1 MLRSWMGRA
10 LRWWLA
16 VALVSASLLGCG
28 GGGDPQLLGKAKE
41 LALATAGV
49 PPEMGVWW
57 NPAEP
62 VRGYVIERQGNSVW
76 MASFMYESSGAP
88 VWYLSFLTLQL
99 DGSYAGAV
107 TRYSGGQTLDSAYRP
122 PTGSTQAATVTLR
135 AQTARAATLVIQPSD
150 GSPAITTPIE
160 RFAFSAPGF
169 APSTATFESGF
180 WWNDAETGRFFFV
193 EVQGSLAVLI
203 SYMYDALGQPVWY
216 LSAGFITNIGGTAA
230 PATQT
235 FGGALNRYGG
245 GQTLTGPYRAP
256 FLAGSEGTITFTA
269 TSATTATV
277 ALPNGTVVPLRRLH
291 PADPVGAGELKS
303 ATLLNTIAV
312 TDIVQAL
319 ATADARIQNVN
330 PVYAVNS
337 YRLEYLTSDAQGQPI
352 LASGLVS
359 VPVKAQGAASPVLS
373 YQHGTMFQNAEAPSN
388 HAVSSEI
395 SVILASLGYI
405 VVAPDFV
412 GYGASAGTPHPYLL
426 AAPSAAVT
434 VDFLTAAS
442 TWRRKARVSD
452 NAQLFMTGY
461 SEGAYVTMAAHRAMQ
476 ASGNGNLAP
485 LRVVVT
491 GAGPYNVQ
499 VTFDALLDRVR
510 QEYPLLGALINPGFL
525 RFLGPAVRAQVRDQ
539 LLKLLLP
546 SDTDVM
552 FDVRAIDWYLA
563 DDVQAIVRA
572 SNVHDWK
579 PNLPVRLFHG
589 RDDQTVP
596 YASSLSTLQTMQNN
610 GAGDLVSLTD
620 CPFVPSDHIACVP
633 SFLKFTLDQ
642 LAPVARDLLPIDPA
656 P

>member
-1 MLRSWMGRA
+1 M
-10 LRWWLA
+10 
-16 VALVSASLLGCG
+16 
-28 GGGDPQLLGKAKE
+28 
-41 LALATAGV
+41 
-49 PPEMGVWW
+49 PPETGVWW
-57 NPAEP
+57 NPAQS
-62 VRGYVIERQGNSVW
+62 VRGYVIERQGNAVW

-88 VWYLSFLTLQL
+88 VWYLSFLTLQR
-99 DGSYAGAV
+99 DGSYAGAM

-122 PTGSTQAATVTLR
+122 PTGSTQVATVTLR

-150 GSPAITTPIE
+150 GSPAITNPIE
-160 RFAFSAPGF
+160 RFAFSAPAF
-169 APSTATFESGF
+169 APSAATFESGF

-203 SYMYDALGQPVWY
+203 SYMYDASGQPVWY
-216 LSAGFITNIGGTAA
+216 LSAGFITNTGGTAA

-245 GQTLTGPYRAP
+245 GQTLTGPYQAP
-256 FLAGSEGTITFTA
+256 FLAGSEGTITFAA
-269 TSATTATV
+269 TSATTASV
-277 ALPNGTVVPLRRLH
+277 ALPNGTVVPLRRLQ
-291 PADPVGAGELKS
+291 PADPVGPGELKS
-303 ATLLNTIAV
+303 ATLLSTIAV

-319 ATADARIQNVN
+319 ATADVRIQNVN

-510 QEYPLLGALINPGFL
+510 QESPLLGALINPGFL
-525 RFLGPAVRAQVRDQ
+525 RF
-539 LLKLLLP
+539 
-546 SDTDVM
+546 
-552 FDVRAIDWYLA
+552 
-563 DDVQAIVRA
+563 
-572 SNVHDWK
+572 
-579 PNLPVRLFHG
+579 
-589 RDDQTVP
+589 
-596 YASSLSTLQTMQNN
+596 
-610 GAGDLVSLTD
+610 
-620 CPFVPSDHIACVP
+620 
-633 SFLKFTLDQ
+633 
-642 LAPVARDLLPIDPA
+642 
-656 P
+656 

>member
-1 MLRSWMGRA
+1 MFASWVGRA
-10 LRWWLA
+10 LQWWLA

-28 GGGDPQLLGKAKE
+28 GGGDPDPVGKAKA
-41 LALATAGV
+41 LALATTGV
-49 PPEMGVWW
+49 PPETGVWW
-57 NPAEP
+57 NPAESG
-62 VRGYVIERQGNSVW
+62 RGFVIERQGNAVLMGSH
-76 MASFMYESSGAP
+76 MFESSGAP
-88 VWYLSFLTLQL
+88 VWYVSFLALQYN
-99 DGSYAGAV
+99 GSYAGALI
-107 TRYSGGQTLDSAYRP
+107 RYSGGQTLDSAYRAP
-122 PTGSTQAATVTLR
+122 AGSTRVATVTLT
-135 AQTARAATLVIQPSD
+135 AQTARAATLMIQPSD
-150 GSPAITTPIE
+150 GSSAITIPIE
-160 RFAFSAPGF
+160 RFSFSAPAF

-180 WWNDAETGRFFFV
+180 WWNEAESGRSFFV
-193 EVQGSLAVLI
+193 EVQGSRAVLA
-203 SYMYDALGQPVWY
+203 SYMYDASGQPVWY
-216 LSAGFITNIGGTAA
+216 VSTGPITNIGGAVA
-230 PATQT
+230 PATQI

-256 FLAGSEGTITFTA
+256 FPAGSPGNITFTA
-269 TSATTATV
+269 TSATTASVT
-277 ALPNGTVVPLRRLH
+277 LPNGTVVSLRRFL
-291 PADPVGAGELKS
+291 PADPVGPGELKS

-319 ATADARIQNVN
+319 SAADMRVQNVN

-337 YRLEYLTSDAQGQPI
+337 YRLEYLTSDAQGQPV

-388 HAVSSEI
+388 HAVPSEI

-434 VDFLTAAS
+434 VDFLTAAG
-442 TWRRKARVSD
+442 TWRRKAGVSD

-476 ASGNGNLAP
+476 ANNNGNLPP

-510 QEYPLLGALINPGFL
+510 QEYPLLGALIDPGFL
-525 RFLGPAVRAQVRDQ
+525 RFLGPAIRAQVRDQ

-546 SDTDVM
+546 ADTDVV

-579 PNLPVRLFHG
+579 PDLPVKLFHG

-596 YASSLSTLQTMQNN
+596 YASSLSTLQAMQKN

-620 CPFVPSDHIACVP
+620 CPVVPADHIACVP
-633 SFLKFTLDQ
+633 SFVSFTLDQ
-642 LAPVARDLLPIDPA
+642 LAPVARDLLPVGLTP
-656 P
+656 